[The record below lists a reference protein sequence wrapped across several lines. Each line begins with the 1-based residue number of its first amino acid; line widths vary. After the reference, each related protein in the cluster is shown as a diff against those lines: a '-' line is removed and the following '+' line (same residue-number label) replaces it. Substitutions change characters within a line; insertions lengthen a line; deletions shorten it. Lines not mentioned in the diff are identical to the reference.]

1 MNIIRHIIIISIA
14 LLGILGKV
22 TAQDYARKSLEILN
36 EDNGLPNQSITSL
49 CIDRHGFLW
58 VGTLNGLARFDGEK
72 SKIFLHQQDDSTSI
86 CDPFSQFII
95 KDTQKNLWL
104 TYQRAGLSRYMEE
117 CECFDN
123 SAGLDSLIASETRGL
138 SVIRIG
144 SDNEIWLNGYNRGL
158 RFYNL
163 RTKTLHSNNLYA
175 QTPGLN
181 PAFREY
187 ANSIN
192 HICESRDGLFWLATK
207 SGLFTYDP
215 STRKFACVI
224 EHINNQKADEPTS
237 FGKILQFDEEH
248 MIIEANDTNLV
259 VYDLCLNSYRILQIP
274 NPNIGSSVFSV
285 NDIATKN
292 DHELWITSYPAGIM
306 TYDINTQKLQPLK
319 FYNTE
324 PVPGLLSTANKICPV
339 NENLIYIAS
348 GIGLLRVRCSNSIFS
363 FAPFD
368 SSFSVIQKD
377 SYVHSVLDIP
387 QIHCTALTI
396 ANPKRIILV
405 DRQSGRKEFIDV
417 DKDIRATP
425 QFRYKLKLYEDNDNH
440 FWVLSNFSLFQFDYV
455 HKTLQRINLHNED
468 SLLTTP
474 EYSSMFFD
482 SDNNMWIVSYNGGVH
497 KVDLNRQE
505 LGISVTRSALKD
517 APQNILRAYSAGNQN
532 IWLQTKRRIFLYNI
546 RNNTFREIA
555 DSTKTSWHNQEI
567 QYCCTDQKNNLYAI
581 IPEMGI
587 MKYLL
592 GANSECNVQTIGT
605 EDLLPSNKILDI
617 IVDHEGLLWCS
628 TFIGIYRQNPEANS
642 FRKFK
647 NEDGL
652 PRITYPCVFYK
663 NGDSNITLTIR
674 GQYSPVNFENIDPQS
689 DRPKVYIENIKVRQ
703 SEKFRLIVRDT
714 TLHLSAGDNFISF
727 DYGSIDLQNQQY
739 NSFAYKLTNWDH
751 DWIMAGSRKFAG
763 YTNLDPGAYT
773 FMVKVAGADG
783 RFGMPLSVHFTIEK
797 VFYKKNWFVALGII
811 LLLGVSLG
819 IYFWRIRQI
828 RKAEFL
834 KTRHNAQLTELRMEA
849 LRAQMNPHFIFNSLN
864 SINRYIIKS
873 DAKSSS
879 YYLTKFAKLMRLI
892 LDNSKSKKVV
902 LSNELEA
909 LKLYMEIESMRF
921 DHKFEYEISIANDVD
936 SNNLEIPPLIIQP
949 YVENAIWHGL
959 LPKDSPGKINL
970 DISMENDFLRIELTD
985 DGIGRI
991 KSQEFRNEQNMTRK
1005 SLGMKLTEERL
1016 KMATKNIEKSGQQE
1030 IIDLYDSTGKPTG
1043 TKVILKIPVND

>member
-1 MNIIRHIIIISIA
+1 M
-14 LLGILGKV
+14 
-22 TAQDYARKSLEILN
+22 
-36 EDNGLPNQSITSL
+36 
-49 CIDRHGFLW
+49 
-58 VGTLNGLARFDGEK
+58 
-72 SKIFLHQQDDSTSI
+72 
-86 CDPFSQFII
+86 
-95 KDTQKNLWL
+95 
-104 TYQRAGLSRYMEE
+104 
-117 CECFDN
+117 
-123 SAGLDSLIASETRGL
+123 
-138 SVIRIG
+138 
-144 SDNEIWLNGYNRGL
+144 
-158 RFYNL
+158 
-163 RTKTLHSNNLYA
+163 
-175 QTPGLN
+175 
-181 PAFREY
+181 
-187 ANSIN
+187 
-192 HICESRDGLFWLATK
+192 
-207 SGLFTYDP
+207 
-215 STRKFACVI
+215 
-224 EHINNQKADEPTS
+224 
-237 FGKILQFDEEH
+237 
-248 MIIEANDTNLV
+248 
-259 VYDLCLNSYRILQIP
+259 
-274 NPNIGSSVFSV
+274 
-285 NDIATKN
+285 
-292 DHELWITSYPAGIM
+292 
-306 TYDINTQKLQPLK
+306 
-319 FYNTE
+319 
-324 PVPGLLSTANKICPV
+324 
-339 NENLIYIAS
+339 
-348 GIGLLRVRCSNSIFS
+348 
-363 FAPFD
+363 
-368 SSFSVIQKD
+368 
-377 SYVHSVLDIP
+377 
-387 QIHCTALTI
+387 
-396 ANPKRIILV
+396 
-405 DRQSGRKEFIDV
+405 
-417 DKDIRATP
+417 
-425 QFRYKLKLYEDNDNH
+425 
-440 FWVLSNFSLFQFDYV
+440 
-455 HKTLQRINLHNED
+455 
-468 SLLTTP
+468 
-474 EYSSMFFD
+474 
-482 SDNNMWIVSYNGGVH
+482 
-497 KVDLNRQE
+497 
-505 LGISVTRSALKD
+505 
-517 APQNILRAYSAGNQN
+517 RAYSAGNQN

-555 DSTKTSWHNQEI
+555 DSTKNSWHNQEI

-592 GANSECNVQTIGT
+592 GENSVCKVQTIGI
-605 EDLLPSNKILDI
+605 EDGLPSNNIVDM
-617 IVDHEGLLWCS
+617 IVDHENCIWCS
-628 TFIGIYRQNPEANS
+628 TFIGIYRQNPEAGS

-674 GQYSPVNFENIDPQS
+674 GQYSQVNFENIRQQS

-703 SEKFRLIVRDT
+703 SEKYRLIVSDT

-751 DWIMAGSRKFAG
+751 DWIVAGSRKFAG

-783 RFGMPLSVHFTIEK
+783 QFGPPLSVHFTIEK

-811 LLLGVSLG
+811 LLLAMALS

-828 RKAEFL
+828 RKTELL
-834 KTRHNAQLTELRMEA
+834 KTKHNAQLTELRMEA

-921 DHKFEYEISIANDVD
+921 DHKFVYEIRIADNVD
-936 SNNLEIPPLIIQP
+936 PNILEIPPLIIQP

-991 KSQEFRNEQNMTRK
+991 KSQEFRNEQNLTRK

-1016 KMATKNIEKSGQQE
+1016 KMATENIETAGHQE
-1030 IIDLYDSTGKPTG
+1030 IIDLYDSSGKPTG